1 MPPEAG
7 ILAATRRA
15 CLEFGRG
22 SLAMKFV
29 LRMLISAAALFGV
42 AYLTNGSLLRVD
54 LFWPDAV
61 FAAVVL
67 AVANAVIKPIVK
79 VLAFPVTVITLGL
92 FSLVISALML
102 YLVEWVVPG
111 VHTTGFWQ
119 TVVASL
125 IISVVCAIGFRIVD
139 REKD

>member
-1 MPPEAG
+1 
-7 ILAATRRA
+7 
-15 CLEFGRG
+15 
-22 SLAMKFV
+22 MKFV
-29 LRMLISAAALFGV
+29 LRMVVSAAALFGV
-42 AYLTNGSLLRVD
+42 AYLTGGSLLQVD
-54 LFWPDAV
+54 SFWPAAV

-67 AVANAVIKPIVK
+67 AVANAVIKPIIQ
-79 VLAFPVTVITLGL
+79 VLAFPVTVLTLGL

-102 YLVEWVVPG
+102 YLVEWIVPG

-139 REKD
+139 RDRD